1 MKKKLTTLLLLLAVT
16 HPAAAQEW
24 SIGVHT
30 GPFVFGD
37 FVKRTLRLGNEQS
50 SERST
55 DILSAAT
62 RAGAAFDI
70 EHSFSE
76 RWAVRFETTGT
87 RAPMSVKGTTGDDG
101 FEIEAGDIEVGTLM
115 LPIVFRINRGG
126 ALRFHLMGGP
136 AYAAYRIRS
145 GTASFPVFEGTRTQ
159 WGAAVGGGIAW
170 QWSDRVAVEGNFTDI
185 VTSSPFRES
194 DFPTRQSLDIPK
206 THNVHTTVGLRFR
219 F

>member
-1 MKKKLTTLLLLLAVT
+1 MRKKLTTLLLLLAAA
-16 HPAAAQEW
+16 HSAAAQDW

-37 FVKRTLRLGNEQS
+37 FVKRTMRLGNEEG

-76 RWAVRFETTGT
+76 RWAVRLETTGT
-87 RAPMSVKGTTGDDG
+87 RSPMSVKGTTGDDG
-101 FEIEAGDIEVGTLM
+101 FEIDAGDVDVGTLM
-115 LPIVFRINRGG
+115 LPLVFRINRGG

-136 AYAAYRIRS
+136 AYAAYRIRT
-145 GTASFPVFEGTRTQ
+145 GTPSFAGFDGTRTQ
-159 WGAAVGGGIAW
+159 WGVAVGGGVAW
-170 QWSDRVAVEGNFTDI
+170 RWSERVAVEGNLADI

-194 DFPTRQSLDIPK
+194 DFPTRQGLDIPK
-206 THNVHTTVGLRFR
+206 THNVHTTIGLRVSF
-219 F
+219 

>member
-1 MKKKLTTLLLLLAVT
+1 MRKKLTTLLLLLAVT
-16 HPAAAQEW
+16 HTAAAQDW

-37 FVKRTLRLGNEQS
+37 FVERTLRLGTEQG

-70 EHSFSE
+70 EHSFSD
-76 RWAVRFETTGT
+76 RWAGRLEFTGN
-87 RAPMSVKGTTGDDG
+87 RSPLSVKGTAGEDG
-101 FEIEAGDIEVGTLM
+101 FEINAGDLDVGTLM

-136 AYAAYRIRS
+136 AYAAYRIRT
-145 GTASFPVFEGTRTQ
+145 GTSAFPVFEGTRTQ
-159 WGAAVGGGIAW
+159 WGAAVGGGVAW
-170 QWSDRVAVEGNFTDI
+170 HWSERVAVEGNFTDI

-194 DFPTRQSLDIPK
+194 DYPTGQGLDIPK
-206 THNVHTTVGLRFR
+206 THNVHTTIGLRFR